1 VLIVDDEFGILTERG
16 PEHFN
21 HSVKN
26 RSVSRVERD
35 DISYQNLHTISI
47 RASELMNVEGLRS
60 EFATTAHEGT
70 HKSWA
75 SPLDTILLQRSFIEG
90 GNAAFLPT
98 NNLLVQ
104 FPSNIFEHNSTKTL
118 QDSYKS
124 ARTLTRLQNECYLFH
139 VLRAAELL
147 AVVTVKTGVMEGNTC
162 SPTKD

>member
-1 VLIVDDEFGILTERG
+1 
-16 PEHFN
+16 
-21 HSVKN
+21 
-26 RSVSRVERD
+26 
-35 DISYQNLHTISI
+35 
-47 RASELMNVEGLRS
+47 LMNVEGLRS
-60 EFATTAHEGT
+60 EFATTAHERHT
-70 HKSWA
+70 Q
-75 SPLDTILLQRSFIEG
+75 ILGKPARHHFVAKIVYRRWKRG
-90 GNAAFLPT
+90 IFLPT
-98 NNLLVQ
+98 NDLLVQ